1 MSILFAT
8 AAAPIVA
15 STVVAVAL
23 VWMSRTPPRKV
34 RARRTRALTTLESG
48 SSRPNDLEPKPAA
61 QRENRSFTGTCPVRR
76 RRGRLGK
83 VSSATCP
90 GR

>member
-8 AAAPIVA
+8 AAAPIAA

-34 RARRTRALTTLESG
+34 RARRT
-48 SSRPNDLEPKPAA
+48 PNDLEPKPAA
-61 QRENRSFTGTCPVRR
+61 QREPLVHGHVPRV
-76 RRGRLGK
+76 
-83 VSSATCP
+83 
-90 GR
+90 